1 MMNSKTLRNG
11 FAFVEVV
18 MALVVIGFMLTGL
31 LTLQSSSFRRV
42 VINTLRIDRF
52 YPVKLLLISTL
63 KQPLKK
69 GQTKVESRNEDFDL
83 ALVYEQKEP
92 SGASEL
98 ARFKGLYQ
106 RKVMSTWFE
115 QGRERLQ
122 EVISYGFA
130 PPPTPEKKS

>member
-1 MMNSKTLRNG
+1 MMNFKPLRNG

-18 MALVVIGFMLTGL
+18 MALVVIGLMLTGL
-31 LTLQSSSFRRV
+31 LALQSNTFRRV
-42 VINTLRIDRF
+42 VLNTFRIDRF
-52 YPVKLLLISTL
+52 YPVKLVMVSML

-106 RKVMSTWFE
+106 RKTCGSWVL
-115 QGRERLQ
+115 QGRERMQ
-122 EVISYGFA
+122 EIIGYGFT
-130 PPPTPEKKS
+130 PPEMEKKS